1 MPSNVDGPPAGL
13 RTYARCTDT
22 EMTYLIQKANHNELD
37 QRKLLCL
44 LTELYR
50 RSSHNRLFDILGR
63 LAELK

>member
-1 MPSNVDGPPAGL
+1 MAHNVEKPPESL

-22 EMTYLIQKANHNELD
+22 EMTYLIRKANDGELD

-44 LTELYR
+44 IVELYR

-63 LAELK
+63 LAALK